1 MRVVFCNIS
10 KAFDRVWLDLDFV
23 RPVLKY
29 CETFW
34 DNFSNEDKKYIES
47 NQTEAMKIVTGA
59 NKLCSIAK
67 LNDDIRWEILQVR
80 WNRQKLI
87 IFYKMIYGLAPSC
100 LNNLVPPPV
109 QETSRYSLRNAQNV
123 SPVYGNTNIYSNS
136 FLPSVI
142 ID

>member
-67 LNDDIRWEILQVR
+67 LNDDIRWEMLQVR
-80 WNRQKLI
+80 
-87 IFYKMIYGLAPSC
+87 
-100 LNNLVPPPV
+100 
-109 QETSRYSLRNAQNV
+109 RN
-123 SPVYGNTNIYSNS
+123 
-136 FLPSVI
+136 
-142 ID
+142 